1 MMNITVVGAGYVG
14 LVTSACLAEMG
25 HNIICFDTNR
35 SKMAQLNNG
44 QCPIYEPQLQALI
57 QQNQLAQRL
66 KFTERIQEA
75 YEYPEIIF
83 IAVGTPEKANGEADL
98 SAVFQVA
105 EQLKAHL
112 TNDCIIVVKSTV
124 PVGTNARLT
133 EQLKQSSVQL
143 TLVSNPEFLRE
154 GSAISDFFQG
164 DRIVIGATDKYA
176 IRIIKQLYAPL
187 GQPIVVTTAKSAEM
201 AKYASN
207 AFLATKISFINEIA
221 HICEKVGADVEQ
233 VAYCMGLDERIGS
246 KFLKAGIGYGGS
258 CFPKDT
264 KALIQI
270 AGNVAYQFELLKSV
284 VHVNQQ
290 QIERFLSKIKKYV
303 PQLHSAKITVLGL
316 AFKPSTDDL
325 REAPSIAIV
334 NALLAQGAKITA
346 YDPVAL
352 TNAKAIFADDIT
364 YTDDIH
370 QAIFGAD
377 ITLILTEWPQITA
390 LTAEQLLTMSV
401 PIVLD
406 GRNCLNAQ
414 QLQDNGIIYEGVGR
428 FIPQFQSIG
437 RAIT

>member
-1 MMNITVVGAGYVG
+1 MNITVVGAGYVG
-14 LVTSACLAEMG
+14 LVTSAGLAQLG
-25 HNIICFDTNR
+25 HNVICFDTNR
-35 SKMAQLNNG
+35 AKIAQLNSG

-57 QQNQLAQRL
+57 RGNQEAHRL
-66 KFTERIQEA
+66 KFTEHIHEA
-75 YEYPEIIF
+75 YQCPQMIF

-98 SAVFQVA
+98 FAVFQVA

-112 TNDCIIVVKSTV
+112 KNDCIVIVKSTV
-124 PVGTNARLT
+124 PVGTNAKLT
-133 EQLKQSSVQL
+133 ERLKQSSVRL
-143 TLVSNPEFLRE
+143 TFVSNPEFLRE
-154 GSAISDFFQG
+154 GSAISDFFHG
-164 DRIVIGATDKYA
+164 DRIVIGATDEYA
-176 IRIIKQLYAPL
+176 IRKVKQLYAPL
-187 GQPIVVTTAKSAEM
+187 GQPIVVTTPKSAEM

-221 HICEKVGADVEQ
+221 NICEKVGADVEQ
-233 VAYCMGLDERIGS
+233 VAYCMGMDGRIGS

-270 AGNVAYQFELLKSV
+270 AGNVAYDFELLKSV

-290 QIERFLSKIKKYV
+290 QIERFISKIKKYV
-303 PQLHSAKITVLGL
+303 PKLTSAKIAVLGL
-316 AFKPSTDDL
+316 AFKPNTDDL
-325 REAPSIAIV
+325 REAPSIAII

-352 TNAKAIFADDIT
+352 NNAKTIFADGIT
-364 YTDDIH
+364 YAEEIN

-377 ITLILTEWPQITA
+377 ITIILTEWPQITK
-390 LTAEQLLTMSV
+390 LTAAHLLTMSR

-414 QLQDNGIIYEGVGR
+414 DLQENGIIYEGVGR
-428 FIPQFQSIG
+428 FIPELQSIG
-437 RAIT
+437 RR